1 MGASR
6 ETEFTVAVKQI
17 LVIEDDPDIVEV
29 LVYNLTREGYEV
41 VAAESGEDGL
51 SLARAHT
58 PDLVLLDLMLPGME
72 GLQVCRALKNDPATR
87 GVPVIMLT
95 AKTEDADI
103 VTGLEMGAD
112 DYITKPFS
120 PRVLT
125 ARVRA
130 VLRRPASADESED
143 QVIRI
148 GPLEIDPRRYQ
159 VSLDGKRVAL
169 TQTEFRLLQ
178 VLASR
183 PGWVFTRDQLVNL
196 IRGEDVMVTD
206 RTIDV
211 HVAGVRKKL
220 GPAGRRIATVRG
232 VGYRFEE

>member
-1 MGASR
+1 MAR
-6 ETEFTVAVKQI
+6 KQI

-29 LVYNLTREGYEV
+29 LVYNLNREGYEV
-41 VAAESGEDGL
+41 LAAESGEDGL
-51 SLARAHT
+51 SLAKSKS
-58 PDLVLLDLMLPGME
+58 PDLILLDLMLPGME
-72 GLQVCRALKNDPATR
+72 GLQVCRKLKNDPATS

-95 AKTEDADI
+95 ARTEDADI

-112 DYITKPFS
+112 DYVTKPFS
-120 PRVLT
+120 PRVLI

-130 VLRRPASADESED
+130 VLRRPAVSGDLSDD
-143 QVIRI
+143 QVIRV
-148 GPLEIDPRRYQ
+148 GLLEIDPRRYQ
-159 VSLDGKRVAL
+159 VTLNGDRVGL

-196 IRGEDVMVTD
+196 TRGEDIMVTD

-220 GPAGRRIATVRG
+220 GEAGRHIATVRG

>member
-1 MGASR
+1 MAAKR
-6 ETEFTVAVKQI
+6 I

-29 LVYNLTREGYEV
+29 LRYNLKREGYEV
-41 VAAESGEDGL
+41 LTAESGEDGL
-51 SLARAHT
+51 SLARAHA

-72 GLQVCRALKNDPATR
+72 GLQVCRTLKDEAATK
-87 GVPVIMLT
+87 GVPVVMMT
-95 AKTEDADI
+95 AKSEDADI

-120 PRVLT
+120 PRVLI

-130 VLRRPASADESED
+130 VLRRPSSNDGADE
-143 QVIRI
+143 QVIRV
-148 GPLEIDPRRYQ
+148 GSLEIDANRYQ
-159 VSLDGKRVAL
+159 VSLNGDQVGL

-196 IRGEDVMVTD
+196 TRGEDVMVTD

-220 GPAGRRIATVRG
+220 GSAGRHIATVRG

>member
-1 MGASR
+1 MAS
-6 ETEFTVAVKQI
+6 KQI
-17 LVIEDDPDIVEV
+17 LLIEDDPDIVEV
-29 LVYNLTREGYEV
+29 LVYNLGRDGYEV
-41 VAAESGEDGL
+41 LTAESGEDGL
-51 SLARAHT
+51 SLARAHP

-72 GLQVCRALKNDPATR
+72 GLQVCRTLKSEAATK
-87 GVPVIMLT
+87 GVPVIMMT
-95 AKTEDADI
+95 AKSEDADI

-120 PRVLT
+120 PRVLI

-130 VLRRPASADESED
+130 VLRRPAARDDDAE
-143 QVIRI
+143 QVIRV
-148 GPLEIDPRRYQ
+148 GSLEIDPHRYQ
-159 VSLDGKRVAL
+159 VTSDGERIGL

-196 IRGEDVMVTD
+196 TRGEDVMVTD
-206 RTIDV
+206 RTVDV

-220 GPAGRRIATVRG
+220 GRAGRHIATVRG